1 MTRISSGVHPSKLCD
16 QMLKAEHREIKRTPN
31 RVYKNYIEGKFH
43 LLENLPESFRLGEG
57 HERFFYDKIKYLHM
71 RWIKIHRECIKR
83 GFQMQDYS
91 SAFKRVPKKY
101 YNYWNEQ
108 EDENVRLIIEDRIRE
123 RIDDMKRE
131 PLYNGIVVSRDFAKS
146 LLI

>member
-1 MTRISSGVHPSKLCD
+1 
-16 QMLKAEHREIKRTPN
+16 
-31 RVYKNYIEGKFH
+31 
-43 LLENLPESFRLGEG
+43 
-57 HERFFYDKIKYLHM
+57 M